1 MKKKLNRSSLKKYSI
16 IAGAAVGVAACSI
29 VPPVLLATPHNEPGL
44 KTEYLSTTT
53 QIDVE
58 IPNDIN
64 KAEQNQVLSVL
75 TPSSEGLT
83 EKQIEKI
90 KNVYATKPSDILTN
104 FTSGNGIDSGVA
116 NGGVNGDDWPANSIF
131 NILKFDDKFL
141 NQTIIKPGNGTY
153 SPQVYNLASTSTY
166 ATASS
171 LDSANTFDTYRKSD
185 HLPAF
190 DKINGTGEVT
200 QNYLDE
206 NGILPLEIVFYVG
219 DNVNNPTNVYVA
231 YVFISGFGSRLDTN
245 SSSSKP
251 ILPATTYVKTVSEL
265 TDQEIVNFPQFTSD
279 NENTLPNN
287 KSLVEGTRQN
297 DMTTG
302 TITFDLSFGWTPTDT
317 LTFDSGFKG
326 IIPKNKVNSNNANQ
340 SFGLNVAVSV
350 QNLETSYTQRF
361 SYTGFQPSPNTSTE
375 QVIYILAGIIAGT
388 IAVVI
393 VLYFVSIVILKRI
406 REKRAV

>member
-29 VPPVLLATPHNEPGL
+29 VPPVLLATTQNEPGL

-53 QIDVE
+53 QIDVK
-58 IPNDIN
+58 IPNAIN
-64 KAEQNQVLSVL
+64 KAQQDQVLSVL

-90 KNVYATKPSDILTN
+90 KNLYAKKPSEIITN
-104 FTSGNGIDSGVA
+104 ISSGNGIDSGVA
-116 NGGVNGDDWPANSIF
+116 NGGTNGDDWPANSVL
-131 NILKFDDKFL
+131 NILKFNEIFSATGDK
-141 NQTIIKPGNGTY
+141 IIQPGSGTY
-153 SPQVYNLASTSTY
+153 SPQIFNLGAVSTY
-166 ATASS
+166 ATA
-171 LDSANTFDTYRKSD
+171 ANSGNTNIIVPTKREHISTFDEVS
-185 HLPAF
+185 
-190 DKINGTGEVT
+190 GTNIS
-200 QNYLDE
+200 QDYLDE
-206 NGILPLEIVFYVG
+206 NGILALEIVFFTG
-219 DNVNNPTNVYVA
+219 NDVNRPSNAWVA
-231 YVFISGFGSRLDTN
+231 YLMISGFGSRLDTN

-251 ILPATTYVKTVSEL
+251 ILPADTYVKTVSEL
-265 TDQEIVNFPQFTSD
+265 SDQEITNFPQFTSD
-279 NENTLPNN
+279 SNNEKTLPNN
-287 KSLVEGTRQN
+287 KSLVQGTRQN
-297 DMTTG
+297 DMSTG
-302 TITFDLSFGWTPTDT
+302 TVTFDLSFGWTPAQKISFSSSFT
-317 LTFDSGFKG
+317 G
-326 IIPKNKVNSNNANQ
+326 IKPSVNNTQNDDFSYGN
-340 SFGLNVAVSV
+340 AVSI